1 MNNALIMI
9 VFSLLTFT
17 GICDTDKF
25 TNRSYKMNNRFQ
37 KFQEQY
43 WPNTSA
49 NPNFNL
55 NNHYRYQ
62 PY

>member
-1 MNNALIMI
+1 M
-9 VFSLLTFT
+9 FLLQTST

-25 TNRSYKMNNRFQ
+25 ANRSYKMNNRFQ
-37 KFQEQY
+37 KLQEQY
-43 WPNTSA
+43 WPNTMA
-49 NPNFNL
+49 NTNSNL

>member
-1 MNNALIMI
+1 M
-9 VFSLLTFT
+9 FLLQTST

-25 TNRSYKMNNRFQ
+25 TNQSYKKNNRIQ
-37 KFQEQY
+37 KFQEKY
-43 WPNTSA
+43 WPNTMADKNS
-49 NPNFNL
+49 NL